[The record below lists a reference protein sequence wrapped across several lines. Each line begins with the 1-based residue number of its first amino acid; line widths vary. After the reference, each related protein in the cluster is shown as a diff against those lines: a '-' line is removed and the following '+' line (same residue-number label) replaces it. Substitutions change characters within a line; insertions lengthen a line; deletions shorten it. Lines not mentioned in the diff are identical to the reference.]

1 MPEKEKE
8 KKSFEL
14 KQHGTAIWIGM
25 IVFSSA
31 WMFVLGIFV
40 GRGTAPVKFDIEK
53 LQKELIALKEIVIK
67 EEQKRFKV
75 YSEAAQKKTN
85 LGFYE
90 ALKETKSGAG
100 LQTEI
105 PKQTKKPAS
114 KKAVSKRKTPKSSQ
128 KSRSQSAA
136 VAKKAP
142 DGKIADSGKTGG
154 SEKNLT
160 IQIASLRKAKS
171 ADEMVAKLKN
181 RGYRAYRTIGKIP
194 GKGVWYRVRVGYY
207 KNRADAETTL
217 KKLKKDNLTA
227 YLVKW

>member
-1 MPEKEKE
+1 MPEKEKA

-14 KQHGTAIWIGM
+14 KQHGTTIWIGM

-53 LQKELIALKEIVIK
+53 LQKELIALKETVIK
-67 EEQKRFKV
+67 EEQKRFKL
-75 YSEAAQKKTN
+75 YLEAAQKKTN

-105 PKQTKKPAS
+105 PKQTKKRAS
-114 KKAVSKRKTPKSSQ
+114 KKVVTKRITPKSTQKPRSQ
-128 KSRSQSAA
+128 KTAA
-136 VAKKAP
+136 AKETS
-142 DGKIADSGKTGG
+142 DDKIADSGKTED

-160 IQIASLRKAKS
+160 IQIASLREVKS
-171 ADEMVAKLKN
+171 ADELVAKLKK

-207 KNRADAETTL
+207 KNKVDAESTL
-217 KKLKKDNLTA
+217 KQLKRDKLAA